1 MMHPSSGPL
10 FTTSQVKWSGSA
22 GSFICLLIALV
33 SLFSACNSR
42 SHTSQSQDAAKGSFE
57 NHTYQG
63 KIEPDDGQWIR
74 PAKDYASTR
83 YSSLDQIN
91 TENIKDLKVAFTFST
106 GTDRGHEAA
115 PLVVNNT
122 MYIVTPWPNL
132 LYALDLTQPGAP
144 MKWKYD
150 PRPAAAAKG
159 VACCDWVNRGASYDG
174 GKIYFNTLD
183 GYNIAV
189 DANTGQQI
197 YKTQLADIT
206 KGESITMA
214 PLVAKG
220 KVFVGVSGGEFG
232 IHGWLKAVDAKTG
245 KIAWTAYDLG
255 PDHDVL
261 IGPRFKPFY
270 SQYKGQDLGVKSS
283 PPDGWK

>member
-1 MMHPSSGPL
+1 MRRGCSGCKTPRGKTGGNGMRYL
-10 FTTSQVKWSGSA
+10 HSRVAGACAIFLGLVVSLVGCQGSKSHQSGSQSA
-22 GSFICLLIALV
+22 PQGSYTA
-33 SLFSACNSR
+33 
-42 SHTSQSQDAAKGSFE
+42 QPYG
-57 NHTYQG
+57 G
-63 KIEPDDGQWIR
+63 KIAADDGQWVR

-91 TENIKDLKVAFTFST
+91 SQNAKDLKVAFTFST
-106 GTDRGHEAA
+106 GTDRGQEAA

-159 VACCDWVNRGASYDG
+159 VACCDWVNRGASYED

-183 GYNIAV
+183 GYNVAV
-189 DANTGQQI
+189 DANNGQQV

-232 IHGWLKAVDAKTG
+232 VHGWLKAV
-245 KIAWTAYDLG
+245 
-255 PDHDVL
+255 
-261 IGPRFKPFY
+261 
-270 SQYKGQDLGVKSS
+270 
-283 PPDGWK
+283 